1 MCTCACLA
9 VRVCGC
15 GCVCFAVSVLLCVCV
30 CVCVAVCVWLW
41 LCGCGCVAVAVCG
54 LTTPPRTSLHYI
66 RKANGLVELKLVP
79 PESLKFANEVSATAT
94 DTHMAAAPSVID
106 LRAAARAEAQV
117 RQAAAN
123 GSDSEEEE
131 EDHLLSMTLLFRNQV
146 RVRRVPSHPL
156 GCQLAANVT
165 DAPSPSCGRL
175 LASACS

>member
-1 MCTCACLA
+1 MW
-9 VRVCGC
+9 
-15 GCVCFAVSVLLCVCV
+15 LCV
-30 CVCVAVCVWLW
+30 
-41 LCGCGCVAVAVCG
+41 CVAVAVCG
-54 LTTPPRTSLHYI
+54 LTTRPRTSLHYI

-156 GCQLAANVT
+156 RCRQR
-165 DAPSPSCGRL
+165 D
-175 LASACS
+175 

>member
-1 MCTCACLA
+1 MCMCACLA
-9 VRVCGC
+9 VHVC

-30 CVCVAVCVWLW
+30 AVRVCLAAYVAVCVT
-41 LCGCGCVAVAVCG
+41 VAVCG
-54 LTTPPRTSLHYI
+54 LTIPPRTSLHYI